1 MRPEDVK
8 RVFQNSA
15 EDLVE
20 WTSKGTRNSS
30 AANYKYLKAPFPRLK
45 SAVAF
50 CCFWIAMVCLL
61 TLFLMNTLLR
71 LLSSVSL
78 AHVWKRLNRHSN
90 SAVILESC
98 FNRFSVEGDYSVVT
112 KECVKIRGFC
122 GCSKVEFTAGVLTFV
137 SYCQRS
143 RHCPWAEWW
152 WSCRCLQEHCEW
164 SVQWYQGMSILNWCN
179 RFSSLPAQQN
189 V

>member
-1 MRPEDVK
+1 MQPEDVK

-30 AANYKYLKAPFPRLK
+30 AANYKYLKATFLLEGNLSQAK
-45 SAVAF
+45 VC
-50 CCFWIAMVCLL
+50 CCFLLFLNSMVCLL
-61 TLFLMNTLLR
+61 TLSLMSTLLR

-90 SAVILESC
+90 SVVILESC
-98 FNRFSVEGDYSVVT
+98 VNRFSVEGDYSIVT

-143 RHCPWAEWW
+143 RYCP
-152 WSCRCLQEHCEW
+152 
-164 SVQWYQGMSILNWCN
+164 
-179 RFSSLPAQQN
+179 
-189 V
+189 